1 MKTIFSVLFVSLLM
15 ISTLKAQR
23 EFEQPARALGLE
35 SMDAFKAF
43 LALANDAALPEDMVG
58 NIAWA
63 KSALEELN
71 FDVTTLQTSALPL
84 LVAEQEFKKGSPTIA
99 F

>member
-1 MKTIFSVLFVSLLM
+1 
-15 ISTLKAQR
+15 
-23 EFEQPARALGLE
+23 
-35 SMDAFKAF
+35 MDAFKAF
-43 LALANDAALPEDMVG
+43 LALANDAALPEDMVW

-84 LVAEQEFKKGSPTIA
+84 LVAEQ
-99 F
+99 